1 MFDILYNKRVV
12 DVLELIRS
20 DNVLLKKYE
29 ALEKQLENDP
39 YQIVF
44 QEVNIPKDI
53 HIMNSIRSQYHYIEL
68 FYNVRILYRICEQDS
83 SVEIA
88 KIDIEN

>member
-1 MFDILYNKRVV
+1 MFEIFYKRVV

-29 ALEKQLENDP
+29 ALEDQLEDDP
-39 YQIVF
+39 YQVVLP
-44 QEVNIPKDI
+44 EANVPKDI
-53 HIMNSIRSQYHYIEL
+53 HIMNSIRNQYHYVEL
-68 FYNVRILYRICEQDS
+68 FDNVRILYRICEHDS
-83 SVEIA
+83 SVEIY